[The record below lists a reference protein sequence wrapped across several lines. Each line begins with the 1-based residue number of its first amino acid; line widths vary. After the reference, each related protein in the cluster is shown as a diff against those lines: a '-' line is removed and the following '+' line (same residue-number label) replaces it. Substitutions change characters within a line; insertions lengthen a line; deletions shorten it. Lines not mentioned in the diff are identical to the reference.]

1 MDGTTIAS
9 SLDGDGGGGNAG
21 GGGEDPAMEMV
32 PVDDDDVIARRRRQR
47 RAPPSRLV
55 SNISLPKVKAS
66 IFGTSC
72 NLVNSIVGAGI
83 IGIPYAIA
91 KSGFVLG
98 ILLLVLVGYMTDK
111 SLRMLVE
118 TATFHPKLV
127 GLGVLTYEDL
137 MSIPFGRFGTLFV
150 LVNMFIMAYGAMVAY
165 LLIIKDTVPTVL
177 GLGDENEAGK
187 GSFWEREVVMLV
199 TSLLIVVPLSMMR
212 DMATLAFTSLFSVL
226 ADAILVLFILVYSP
240 MTTAI
245 ADNGG
250 FYQAVIQDN
259 WINAKIF
266 IGLGVLST
274 AMACQHSAFI
284 VFGSLEHNTSARWA
298 MATFRSVSTAT
309 ILCLVLGVSGY
320 LGFLQDTKG
329 DILNNFETDSLVAN
343 AGRTLLAITMF
354 LTYPME
360 SFVARHV
367 LASILYAGDLDNE
380 SFDSDSGQ
388 VIPER
393 KFLGFMGRRERLTL
407 WIYIAVLIPSLFVDD
422 LGPVLSL
429 TGSLGASCV
438 AYIGPGLV
446 YLGIN
451 GDEFLAYTARLLHPH
466 GATTKRSS
474 SILSNGRGAGAGEV
488 ELPVVGDAT
497 ARIHTS
503 PELTHPDQYYTGSG
517 GCKPWWYWIGLFP
530 IWTAIASSGAIGTRN
545 FLTQLHLEH
554 QQQDQQQQSQSAS
567 AHTASASS
575 SFTTATAAAGDNG
588 GPEQEIIGPRKR
600 DYYVSMFFI
609 FFGVIA
615 AVVGVA
621 SNIYVEVNHIFFTP
635 H

>member
-1 MDGTTIAS
+1 MNGAL
-9 SLDGDGGGGNAG
+9 SLERSDNGRGGGDVANDENAA
-21 GGGEDPAMEMV
+21 AMETV
-32 PVDDDDVIARRRRQR
+32 PVDDHDTGGAHSSRR
-47 RAPPSRLV
+47 RAPPSRQV
-55 SNISLPKVKAS
+55 SNISMPKVKTS

-83 IGIPYAIA
+83 IGIPYAISN
-91 KSGFVLG
+91 SGFVIG
-98 ILLLVLVGYMTDK
+98 ILLLILVGYMTDK
-111 SLRMLVE
+111 SLRILVE

-150 LVNMFIMAYGAMVAY
+150 LINMFIMAYGAMVAY
-165 LLIIKDTVPTVL
+165 LLIIKDTVPTVF

-187 GSFWEREVVMLV
+187 GSFWEREVVMMV

-226 ADAILVLFILVYSP
+226 ADIILVLFILVYSP
-240 MTTAI
+240 ISETI
-245 ADNGG
+245 ANNGG
-250 FYQAVIQDN
+250 FVQAVLQDN
-259 WINAKIF
+259 WINGKIF

-284 VFGSLEHNTSARWA
+284 VFGSLENSTSARWA

-329 DILNNFETDSLVAN
+329 DILNNFETDSIVAN
-343 AGRTLLAITMF
+343 AGRALLAITMF

-367 LASILYAGDLDNE
+367 LANILYAGDLDND
-380 SFDSDSGQ
+380 SFDSNTGQ

-393 KFLGFMGRRERLTL
+393 KFLGFMGRRECLTL
-407 WIYIAVLIPSLFVDD
+407 WIYIAVLIPALIVND

-438 AYIGPGLV
+438 AYIGPGMV

-451 GDEFLAYTARLLHPH
+451 GDEFLAYTARLLHPN
-466 GATTKRSS
+466 GASKHSS
-474 SILSNGRGAGAGEV
+474 SAKTNGGEV

-497 ARIHTS
+497 ATMQTA
-503 PELTHPDQYYTGSG
+503 PELSHPDQYTGG

-530 IWTAIASSGAIGTRN
+530 VWTAIASNGAIGTRN
-545 FLTQLHLEH
+545 FLTQLHPE
-554 QQQDQQQQSQSAS
+554 QKQQSQSAL
-567 AHTASASS
+567 HASS
-575 SFTTATAAAGDNG
+575 TSAGDNG
-588 GPEQEIIGPRKR
+588 PEIIGPRKR

>member
-1 MDGTTIAS
+1 
-9 SLDGDGGGGNAG
+9 
-21 GGGEDPAMEMV
+21 
-32 PVDDDDVIARRRRQR
+32 
-47 RAPPSRLV
+47 
-55 SNISLPKVKAS
+55 
-66 IFGTSC
+66 
-72 NLVNSIVGAGI
+72 
-83 IGIPYAIA
+83 
-91 KSGFVLG
+91 
-98 ILLLVLVGYMTDK
+98 
-111 SLRMLVE
+111 
-118 TATFHPKLV
+118 
-127 GLGVLTYEDL
+127 
-137 MSIPFGRFGTLFV
+137 
-150 LVNMFIMAYGAMVAY
+150 
-165 LLIIKDTVPTVL
+165 
-177 GLGDENEAGK
+177 
-187 GSFWEREVVMLV
+187 
-199 TSLLIVVPLSMMR
+199 
-212 DMATLAFTSLFSVL
+212 
-226 ADAILVLFILVYSP
+226 

-250 FYQAVIQDN
+250 FVQAVIKDN

-309 ILCLVLGVSGY
+309 MLCLVLGISGY
-320 LGFLQDTKG
+320 LGFLQETKG
-329 DILNNFETDSLVAN
+329 DILNNFEPDSLVAN
-343 AGRTLLAITMF
+343 AGRSLLAITMF

-367 LASILYAGDLDNE
+367 LANILYAGDLDNE
-380 SFDSDSGQ
+380 SFDSDSSQ

-407 WIYIAVLIPSLFVDD
+407 WIYIAVLIPALFVND

-438 AYIGPGLV
+438 AYIGPGLI

-451 GDEFLAYTARLLHPH
+451 GDEFLAYTARLLHPS
-466 GATTKRSS
+466 GTATTKRSS
-474 SILSNGRGAGAGEV
+474 SSTTTTMANGSTVGGEV
-488 ELPVVGDAT
+488 ELPMVGDAT
-497 ARIHTS
+497 ARIQTV
-503 PELTHPDQYYTGSG
+503 PELTHPVQFVGG

-530 IWTAIASSGAIGTRN
+530 VWTAIASNGAIGTRN
-545 FLTQLHLEH
+545 FLTQFQREH
-554 QQQDQQQQSQSAS
+554 EQQSQSS
-567 AHTASASS
+567 THHASS
-575 SFTTATAAAGDNG
+575 SSSSLTTSAAGDTG
-588 GPEQEIIGPRKR
+588 SEREVIGSRKR
-600 DYYVSMFFI
+600 DYYISMFFI